1 MNNRALVN
9 VQLEQGKNST
19 WEAEGNKPRLEQ
31 SSAAMTPFEEQSVRS
46 HGDAGRARGKPQF
59 VEQEREQRGSNQ
71 AEREREREREE
82 ELDVEVQFCSRVEDI
97 ARQI

>member
-31 SSAAMTPFEEQSVRS
+31 SSAALTPFEEQSVES
-46 HGDAGRARGKPQF
+46 HGGAGGARGKPQF
-59 VEQEREQRGSNQ
+59 VEQEPEQRGSIQ
-71 AEREREREREE
+71 AERDREREREE